1 MTKSGNDFRSY
12 GRAQFHGWVS
22 NKRKRRA
29 ARIADLEYHI
39 KRARTTHS
47 AMEVATANDV
57 SERAAKRAKNHE
69 AHMIPG
75 LEPRKIYGF
84 PNSIITKMRYCDV
97 LSLSGTTGAI
107 ATNAF
112 RANSIFDPDSSGV
125 GHQPLYHDTYAA
137 IYDQYVVLGSKI
149 TVTFLSRTGAVCFL
163 AGIVC
168 DDDSTFSS
176 TTSTRLEQNNSV
188 TIGCGPVTSGCEVN
202 TLTATFSPYEA
213 FGVDAT
219 DDGSS
224 STSFGSNPTEE
235 WFYGV
240 WIQAADA
247 GSTTVVDI
255 KVEIEYTVKCSELKT
270 PTQS

>member
-1 MTKSGNDFRSY
+1 
-12 GRAQFHGWVS
+12 
-22 NKRKRRA
+22 
-29 ARIADLEYHI
+29 
-39 KRARTTHS
+39 
-47 AMEVATANDV
+47 MEVAVANEPA
-57 SERAAKRAKNHE
+57 ERAAKRAKNHE

-97 LSLSGTTGAI
+97 MSLSGTTGAI

-112 RANSIFDPDSSGV
+112 RANSIFDPDSTGV

-176 TTSTRLEQNNSV
+176 TTSTRMEQNNSV

-224 STSFGSNPTEE
+224 STSFGTNPTEE